1 MSFNN
6 KQEYYSLEFEYE
18 LVTEGKT
25 RIFSSS
31 FIEQNRDKCKMIHN
45 NKEHNLIEYYEDINN
60 DYRYYDSV
68 KIQIIF
74 NNNIT
79 DIGKMCYDCKT
90 LLSVRDVSDL
100 DDSFIFNKIEPISRL
115 NSKNSIKSKKSQ
127 SFYDDNSSLSSI
139 SLTPFNSNTT
149 LNNEI

>member
-1 MSFNN
+1 
-6 KQEYYSLEFEYE
+6 
-18 LVTEGKT
+18 
-25 RIFSSS
+25 
-31 FIEQNRDKCKMIHN
+31 MIHN

-79 DIGKMCYDCKT
+79 DISKMCYDCKT
-90 LLSVRDVSDL
+90 LLSFRDVSDL

>member
-1 MSFNN
+1 
-6 KQEYYSLEFEYE
+6 
-18 LVTEGKT
+18 
-25 RIFSSS
+25 
-31 FIEQNRDKCKMIHN
+31 
-45 NKEHNLIEYYEDINN
+45 
-60 DYRYYDSV
+60 
-68 KIQIIF
+68 
-74 NNNIT
+74 
-79 DIGKMCYDCKT
+79 MCYDCKT

-139 SLTPFNSNTT
+139 SLTPFNSNIN